1 MNSTNNFP
9 LAGGMVAHGGT
20 DLGRLVSANFEIRVL
35 ERLEFDPCL
44 GDVVAN
50 YIVIRDRNFS
60 TSREILCIFVSLFL
74 PSASFMIANS

>member
-1 MNSTNNFP
+1 MDSSDDFP
-9 LAGGMVAHGGT
+9 LAGCMVAHGGT
-20 DLGRLVSANFEIRVL
+20 NFSRLVSANLEICVL

-50 YIVIRDRNFS
+50 YVVIRDGNFS